1 MRWEKSGTVGLK
13 MKIKMNKKTPP
24 TTEKKEKKKKKKKK
38 KKKNN
43 PLNEKKK
50 SQEKKWLSASI
61 CIPIQRPKFVNPFG
75 EICFCFLLRC
85 KSQKRFGAPKQ
96 THWTSPAIE
105 RLSAPLGV
113 KRAIKKD
120 WSDERALFLAVILCS
135 RLSFSWLSLRRETLW
150 FVPFHHLRHV
160 IGRMVVFDSRHV
172 IGRMKMDGN
181 I

>member
-24 TTEKKEKKKKKKKK
+24 TTEKKRKKKQPTKW
-38 KKKNN
+38 KNK
-43 PLNEKKK
+43 ESK
-50 SQEKKWLSASI
+50 EKKWLSASI
-61 CIPIQRPKFVNPFG
+61 CIPIQRPKFLNPFG
-75 EICFCFLLRC
+75 QISFCFLLRC

-120 WSDERALFLAVILCS
+120 WSDERALFLAVILCAL
-135 RLSFSWLSLRRETLW
+135 LSFSWLSLRRETLW